1 MIPRDS
7 IETIIDYLDEREAE
21 DFAEQFGTDNDGD
34 PDPDRT
40 HVYSHITRVR
50 TWLEGERAPLVL
62 TLPRDD
68 LAVLMDVIARC
79 EQSDKHLG
87 IITMDDDVV
96 AELSRIASD
105 LSQQAD
111 GQ

>member
-1 MIPRDS
+1 MIPRES
-7 IETIIDYLDEREAE
+7 IESVLDYLEDDESA
-21 DFAEQFGTDNDGD
+21 DFAAEFGEDNDTD
-34 PDPDRT
+34 PDPECT
-40 HVYSHITRVR
+40 HVYSHMTRVR
-50 TWLEGERAPLVL
+50 TWLEGEPAPLVL

-68 LAVLMDVIARC
+68 MAVLMDAIARC
-79 EQSDKHLG
+79 EQGQKPS
-87 IITMDDDVV
+87 IDDGMV